1 LRDKRG
7 DEGAYR
13 WLHKERSTLFN
24 GGFREKIA
32 DEIGVIKKVSVLYF
46 KESVDNVGNL
56 FAGFRG
62 EYFFELLLLED
73 ERVFQT

>member
-1 LRDKRG
+1 M
-7 DEGAYR
+7 
-13 WLHKERSTLFN
+13 KELIDGLFN

-62 EYFFELLLLED
+62 EYFF
-73 ERVFQT
+73 